1 MSSHSSVAVSMDSS
15 LMEPPPVASE
25 IRVAMGPKQIR
36 LTTMPS
42 ASRMAMPA
50 WERIMNFFALPCDL
64 QAIMAMMAMTSTTPN
79 AARYGATVVNT
90 LMTSSMLIA
99 NISVCS
105 SLFLQFFAC
114 GARGAAG
121 SRAPARFCPFSI
133 AVFERFVNNF
143 A

>member
-25 IRVAMGPKQIR
+25 IMVDMGPKQIR

-42 ASRMAMPA
+42 ASRMATPA

-105 SLFLQFFAC
+105 SLFCSFV
-114 GARGAAG
+114 RAAHAVRQG
-121 SRAPARFCPFSI
+121 RAPLPA
-133 AVFERFVNNF
+133 F
-143 A
+143 ALLV